1 MLCPGSWILVLALLQ
16 SALAIS
22 TGDCVSFDSKSGGF
36 QVAATGSARVLVAP
50 NEWPGVV
57 RAAGDFAKDL
67 SSVTGKTLQVTNAT
81 SSTAS
86 QNKTPIIVGTL
97 GHSDLISAV
106 VNSTKLDVSA
116 ISGKWESFIA
126 QPVSNPLPGVDKA
139 YVVIGSDKRGTIYGL
154 YELSEQSGVSP
165 WYWWADVPIQKH
177 SNVYFTGTC
186 THGEPTVKYRG
197 IFINDEQPAIQS
209 WAQDKFTNG
218 TGAPFNHLFYA
229 NVFELLLRLRANYL
243 WPAMWGAMFYV
254 DDAANGA
261 LADHYGIVMGTSHQ
275 EPMARSTPN
284 EWNLTPRGKWNFTSN
299 AENVTQ
305 YWTEGVDRV
314 ASYETVYTLGM
325 RGEGDLPLEESTNI
339 KNLETVVAAQ
349 RKILAQVYNKSDASS
364 VPQMWCLY
372 KEVQSYYEDG
382 MRVPDDVIKILAQVY
397 NKSDASSVPQMWCL
411 YKEVQ
416 SYYEDGMRVPDDVI
430 LLWADDNWGNIRRF
444 PLENERN
451 RTGGAGVYYHFDYVG
466 NPRDYKWI
474 QTTQLEKVHEQMT
487 LASDR
492 GANSMWIVNVGD
504 LKPYEMAI
512 EYFIALGRDVN
523 RWRERSPS
531 NDTIQAFV
539 TQWATREFNL
549 PSKSTEIAG
558 LVRNMTMM
566 NARRK
571 HELLNT
577 TTYSLVNYHE
587 AENIV
592 ATWKDMLS
600 RSEAIYKALPTGT
613 KPAYFQL
620 VHHPIQAS
628 SIVQELYYT
637 VGRNNLYASQARL
650 STNDLADQ
658 AVKIFDSDW
667 QLEDQYHRMLNGKWD
682 HFMDQTH
689 LGYYYWQQPMTNTM
703 PAVNRVAA
711 KKQALAGPMRV
722 TIEGSL
728 GAWPGDNSNQCEQGY
743 NCPPP
748 SLPPL
753 DPYVPTKTRYI
764 DVSAGGPNPFSWAAS
779 SNASWITISPSSGNV
794 SPSKPETRLT
804 LSVDWSKLGKSTGY
818 AAVTVKSAASK
829 QVGAATSVTVN
840 LVAYGRS
847 PSSGFRGFVEG
858 DGGVSIEAV
867 HPTRNSSAGGATW
880 QLLPGLGRTSGA
892 VTPYPALANNGKAF
906 AAGSGPS
913 LEYDFYTFT
922 SPKSGN
928 VTLTSFISPALNGNG
943 NDRPV
948 GFAVQIDSGA
958 PQSIYYSP
966 VTNSRSD
973 PQGWGGSDGWVANA
987 ITYVKTT
994 HPVSPGVHT
1003 LKVWML
1009 EPAVV
1014 LQKFV
1019 IGTYENMVF

>member
-1 MLCPGSWILVLALLQ
+1 MLCGASLFDMLCPWSWILGFTLLR

-22 TGDCVSFDSKSGGF
+22 TGNCVSFDSKSGGF
-36 QVAATGSARVLVAP
+36 QVASTGSARVLVAP

-67 SSVTGKTLQVTNAT
+67 STVTGKTLTVANAT

-86 QNKTPIIVGTL
+86 QSKTPIIVGTL

-106 VNSTKLDVSA
+106 VNSTKLDVST

-126 QPVSNPLPGVDKA
+126 QQVSNPLPGVDKA

-165 WYWWADVPIQKH
+165 WYWWADVPVQNH

-186 THGEPTVKYRG
+186 AHGESTVKYRG

-209 WAQDKFTNG
+209 WAQEKFTNG

-243 WPAMWGAMFYV
+243 WPAMWSGMFYV
-254 DDAANGA
+254 DDVANGA
-261 LADHYGIVMGTSHQ
+261 LADYYGIVMGTSHQ

-284 EWNLTPRGKWNFTSN
+284 EWNLKPRGPWNFTSN
-299 AENVTQ
+299 AANVTQ
-305 YWTEGVDRV
+305 YWIEGVERV
-314 ASYETVYTLGM
+314 VSYETVYTLGM

-339 KNLETVVAAQ
+339 KNLENVVEAQ
-349 RKILAQVYNKSDASS
+349 RKILAQVYNKSDAST
-364 VPQMWCLY
+364 
-372 KEVQSYYEDG
+372 
-382 MRVPDDVIKILAQVY
+382 I
-397 NKSDASSVPQMWCL
+397 PQMWCL

-474 QTTQLEKVHEQMT
+474 QSTQLEKVHEQMT

-512 EYFIALGRDVN
+512 EYFIALGRNVD
-523 RWRERSPS
+523 RWRERSTT
-531 NDTIQAFV
+531 NDTLQAFV

-549 PSKSTEIAG
+549 PSKSEEIAG
-558 LVRNMTMM
+558 LVRNMTRM

-587 AENIV
+587 AENVV
-592 ATWKDMLS
+592 AAWSDMLS
-600 RSEAIYKALPTGT
+600 RSEAIYKSLPSGT

-628 SIVQELYYT
+628 SIVQQLYYT
-637 VGRNNLYASQARL
+637 VGKNNLFASQARL
-650 STNDLADQ
+650 STNSLADQ
-658 AVKIFDSDW
+658 AIEIFDSDW
-667 QLEDQYHRMLNGKWD
+667 ELEDQYHKLLNGKWD

-711 KKQALAGPMRV
+711 KKQALAGPMRI

-728 GAWPGDNSNQCEQGY
+728 GAWPGDNSNQCDQGY

-753 DPYVPTKTRYI
+753 DPYTPSKTRYI
-764 DVSAGGPNPFSWAAS
+764 DVSAGGPNTFSWTAS
-779 SNASWITISPSSGNV
+779 SNASWLTISPSSGSV
-794 SPSKPETRLT
+794 SPSNPETRVT
-804 LSVDWSKLGKSTGY
+804 VSVDWSKLGNSAGY
-818 AAVTVKSAASK
+818 AAISLKSAASK
-829 QVGAATSVTVN
+829 QVGGATSVTVN
-840 LVAYGRS
+840 LVAYSRT
-847 PSSGFRGFVEG
+847 PASGFKGFVEG

-867 HPTRNSSAGGATW
+867 HPTRNSSAGGVAW
-880 QLLPGLGRTSGA
+880 EVLPGLGKTNGA
-892 VTPYPALANNGKAF
+892 VSPFPVLANNGKAF

-922 SPKSGN
+922 SPKNGN
-928 VTLTSFISPALNGNG
+928 IALTSFISPALNGNG

-966 VTNSRSD
+966 VTSSRSD
-973 PQGWGGSDGWVANA
+973 PQGWGGPDGWVANS
-987 ITYVKTT
+987 ITYAKTT
-994 HPVSPGVHT
+994 HPVSPGAHT
-1003 LKVWML
+1003 LKIWML

-1019 IGTYENMVF
+1019 IDTGGVRSSYLGPPESIRV

>member
-1 MLCPGSWILVLALLQ
+1 MPHPQPIFEWFHSQVSPRVCETTLMSLRKPLDAATAHAGQRASNGPDIVRTQRSDPGFSHAQCGLRGHHLATSGAWLVHFLRVCHVASSSLILGLALLRPVFT
-16 SALAIS
+16 IS
-22 TGDCVSFDSKSGGF
+22 SGNCVSFDSKAGGF

-50 NEWPGVV
+50 DEWPGVV

-67 SSVTGKTLQVTNAT
+67 STVTGKTLTVVNAT

-86 QNKTPIIVGTL
+86 QTKTPIIVGTL
-97 GHSDLISAV
+97 GHSDLIAAV
-106 VNSTKLDVSA
+106 INSTKLDVSA
-116 ISGKWESFIA
+116 VSGKWESYIA
-126 QPVSNPLPGVDKA
+126 QQVSDPLPGIDKA
-139 YVVIGSDKRGTIYGL
+139 YVIVGSTIYGL

-186 THGEPTVKYRG
+186 AHGEPTVKYREYVV
-197 IFINDEQPAIQS
+197 INDEQPAIQS
-209 WAQDKFTNG
+209 WAQEKFTNG

-243 WPAMWGAMFYV
+243 WPAMWSGMFYV

-284 EWNLTPRGKWNFTSN
+284 EWNRSPRGKWNFTSN
-299 AENVTQ
+299 AENVSK
-305 YWTEGVDRV
+305 YWVEGVQRV
-314 ASYETVYTLGM
+314 VSYETVFTLGM

-339 KNLETVVAAQ
+339 KNLETVVDAQ
-349 RKILAQVYNKSDASS
+349 RKILSQVYNTSDAST
-364 VPQMWCLY
+364 
-372 KEVQSYYEDG
+372 
-382 MRVPDDVIKILAQVY
+382 I
-397 NKSDASSVPQMWCL
+397 PQMWCL

-430 LLWADDNWGNIRRF
+430 LLWADDNWETFVASHSKMSVIAREGLCLL
-444 PLENERN
+444 P
-451 RTGGAGVYYHFDYVG
+451 Y
-466 NPRDYKWI
+466 YKWI
-474 QTTQLEKVHEQMT
+474 QTTQLEKVNEQMV

-523 RWRERSPS
+523 RWRERSIG
-531 NDTIQAFV
+531 NDSIETFV

-549 PSKSTEIAG
+549 PSKSTEICRAS
-558 LVRNMTMM
+558 TEYDQDECKEK
-566 NARRK
+566 ARASK
-571 HELLNT
+571 YYNLFLGQ
-577 TTYSLVNYHE
+577 
-587 AENIV
+587 
-592 ATWKDMLS
+592 LS
-600 RSEAIYKALPTGT
+600 RT
-613 KPAYFQL
+613 YFQL

-667 QLEDQYHRMLNGKWD
+667 ELEDQYHKLLGGKWD

-711 KKQALAGPMRV
+711 KKQALADRCESLLRGP
-722 TIEGSL
+722 L
-728 GAWPGDNSNQCEQGY
+728 GDAWPGDNSNQCEQGY

-753 DPYVPTKTRYI
+753 DPFTPSKTRYI
-764 DVSAGGPNPFSWAAS
+764 DVSAGGPNTFSWTAS
-779 SNASWITISPSSGNV
+779 SNASWLTITPSSGAI
-794 SPSKPETRLT
+794 SPSKPETRLSI
-804 LSVDWSKLGKSTGY
+804 SVDWSKLGNSAGY
-818 AAVTVKSAASK
+818 AAISLKSAASK
-829 QVGAATSVTVN
+829 QVGGATSVTVN

-847 PSSGFRGFVEG
+847 PASGFKGFVEG
-858 DGGVSIEAV
+858 DGGVSIEAT
-867 HPTRNSSAGGATW
+867 HPTRNSSTGGVAW
-880 QLLPGLGRTSGA
+880 QVLPGLGRTNGA
-892 VTPYPALANNGKAF
+892 VTPYPVLANNGKAF

-922 SPKSGN
+922 
-928 VTLTSFISPALNGNG
+928 
-943 NDRPV
+943 
-948 GFAVQIDSGA
+948 
-958 PQSIYYSP
+958 
-966 VTNSRSD
+966 
-973 PQGWGGSDGWVANA
+973 
-987 ITYVKTT
+987 
-994 HPVSPGVHT
+994 T
-1003 LKVWML
+1003 LKTETL
-1009 EPAVV
+1009 RLPHSFLRA
-1014 LQKFV
+1014 
-1019 IGTYENMVF
+1019 

>member
-1 MLCPGSWILVLALLQ
+1 MLHPGSWILGLTLLQ

-22 TGDCVSFDSKSGGF
+22 TGNCVSFDSKSGGF
-36 QVAATGSARVLVAP
+36 QVAPTGSARVLVAP

-67 SSVTGKTLQVTNAT
+67 SAVTGKTLKVTNT
-81 SSTAS
+81 T
-86 QNKTPIIVGTL
+86 KTPIIVGTL

-106 VNSTKLDVSA
+106 VNSTKIDVST

-126 QPVSNPLPGVDKA
+126 QQVSNPLPGVDKA

-177 SNVYFTGTC
+177 SNVYLTGTC
-186 THGEPTVKYRG
+186 VHGEPTVKYRG

-209 WAQDKFTNG
+209 WAQEKFTNG

-243 WPAMWGAMFYV
+243 W
-254 DDAANGA
+254 
-261 LADHYGIVMGTSHQ
+261 
-275 EPMARSTPN
+275 PMARSTPN

-305 YWTEGVDRV
+305 YWTEGVERV

-339 KNLETVVAAQ
+339 KNLETVVEAQ

-364 VPQMWCLY
+364 VPQMWCLC
-372 KEVQSYYEDG
+372 EW
-382 MRVPDDVIKILAQVY
+382 A
-397 NKSDASSVPQMWCL
+397 
-411 YKEVQ
+411 
-416 SYYEDGMRVPDDVI
+416 EDGMRVPDDVI

-444 PLENERN
+444 PLENERA

-539 TQWATREFNL
+539 SQWATREFNL

-600 RSEAIYKALPTGT
+600 RSEAIYKGLPSGT

-650 STNDLADQ
+650 STNNLADL

-667 QLEDQYHRMLNGKWD
+667 ELEDQYHRLLNGKWD

-711 KKQALAGPMRV
+711 KKQALAGPMRI
-722 TIEGSL
+722 TIEGD
-728 GAWPGDNSNQCEQGY
+728 AWPGDNSNQCEQGY

-753 DPYVPTKTRYI
+753 DPYTPAKTRYI
-764 DVSAGGPNPFSWAAS
+764 DVSAGGPNTFSWTAS
-779 SNASWITISPSSGNV
+779 SNASWLTISPSSGDV
-794 SPSKPETRLT
+794 SPSKPETRLIV
-804 LSVDWSKLGKSTGY
+804 SADWSKLGNSTGY
-818 AAVTVKSAASK
+818 VAVLIKSVASK

-840 LVAYGRS
+840 LVAHGRS
-847 PSSGFRGFVEG
+847 PSSGFKGFVEG

-867 HPTRNSSAGGATW
+867 HPTRNSSAGGAAW
-880 QLLPGLGRTSGA
+880 QLLPGLGKTNGA
-892 VTPYPALANNGKAF
+892 VTPYPALANHGQAF

-928 VTLTSFISPALNGNG
+928 ITLTSFISPALNGNG

-973 PQGWGGSDGWVANA
+973 PQGWGGPDGWVANS
-987 ITYVKTT
+987 ITYFKTT
-994 HPVSPGVHT
+994 HPVLPGAHT

-1019 IGTYENMVF
+1019 IDTGGVRSSYLGPPESIRV